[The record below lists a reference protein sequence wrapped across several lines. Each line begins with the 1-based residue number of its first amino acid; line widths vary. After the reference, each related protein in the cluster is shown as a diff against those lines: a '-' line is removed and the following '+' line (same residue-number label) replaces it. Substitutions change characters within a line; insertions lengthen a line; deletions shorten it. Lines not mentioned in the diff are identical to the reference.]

1 MIRLFTAV
9 GTYKLEESGI
19 PVILA
24 GGRECAL
31 DTHGAC
37 CYGPSLAFRILT
49 YQEAK
54 AEFYAKERG
63 ASYFK

>member
-24 GGRECAL
+24 DQL
-31 DTHGAC
+31 VIVK
-37 CYGPSLAFRILT
+37 P
-49 YQEAK
+49 
-54 AEFYAKERG
+54 
-63 ASYFK
+63 